1 MSKQMWHSN
10 PAAAEAEFR
19 LSSSSSSSSASS
31 SSISGNMEYLTGGVE
46 AEEENVAVDV
56 VVASALDAVVV
67 VVEVADDGIK
77 VTLVVVITLVSVDES
92 TLAAR
97 LGDSVN

>member
-1 MSKQMWHSN
+1 
-10 PAAAEAEFR
+10 
-19 LSSSSSSSSASS
+19 
-31 SSISGNMEYLTGGVE
+31 MEYLTGVVE

-56 VVASALDAVVV
+56 VVASAFEAVVV

>member
-1 MSKQMWHSN
+1 
-10 PAAAEAEFR
+10 
-19 LSSSSSSSSASS
+19 
-31 SSISGNMEYLTGGVE
+31 MEYLTGVVE

-56 VVASALDAVVV
+56 AVDVVVASAFEAVVV

-77 VTLVVVITLVSVDES
+77 VTLVSVDES

>member
-31 SSISGNMEYLTGGVE
+31 SSISGNMEYLTGVVE

>member
-1 MSKQMWHSN
+1 
-10 PAAAEAEFR
+10 
-19 LSSSSSSSSASS
+19 
-31 SSISGNMEYLTGGVE
+31 MEYLTGVVVE
-46 AEEENVAVDV
+46 AEEEENVAVDV
-56 VVASALDAVVV
+56 VVASAFEAVVV

-97 LGDSVN
+97 WGDSVN

>member
-1 MSKQMWHSN
+1 
-10 PAAAEAEFR
+10 
-19 LSSSSSSSSASS
+19 
-31 SSISGNMEYLTGGVE
+31 MEYLTGVVVE

-56 VVASALDAVVV
+56 VVASAFEAVVV

-97 LGDSVN
+97 LGDSVNRDVGSEEEEEESRVTGVESGRGPTSLEAEFLIA